1 MRIMLLWLLSVTA
14 QAADTV
20 ADPLGVTPVWA
31 EQYLQQQHSYLLA
44 DSENDHVLSMYY
56 FGRIGARTLL
66 GMERVRGEN
75 YEQFYTLLVF
85 EQRQLLGYF
94 PQVMTFP
101 SALQGDG
108 EVVFPL
114 GVAAHGEFSNG
125 AWNISA
131 DPNTFEPL
139 CQGLGERMQC
149 VPWQPA
155 RPASAPVV
163 APADLPEQ
171 AVTTD

>member
-1 MRIMLLWLLSVTA
+1 MVMPMRIALLWLLSVAA

-31 EQYLQQQHSYLLA
+31 EQYLQQQHPYLLE
-44 DSENDHVLSMYY
+44 DSDNDHVMSMYY

-75 YEQFYTLLVF
+75 YEQFYTLLLF

-101 SALQGDG
+101 SALHENG

-114 GVAAHGEFSNG
+114 GVEAHGEFSNG
-125 AWNISA
+125 PWNISL
-131 DPNTFEPL
+131 DPLSFEPL
-139 CQGLGERMQC
+139 CQGLGKLMQC

-155 RPASAPVV
+155 V
-163 APADLPEQ
+163 